1 MSSQPS
7 LITTEVEIFVHLQT
21 LVLPAKETVIVTM
34 TVKAISNVGKEIM
47 EIQDHLTVVV
57 LSSVE
62 TTTVTTQIVNN
73 IA

>member
-7 LITTEVEIFVHLQT
+7 LITTEVVIFVHLQT

-34 TVKAISNVGKEIM
+34 TVRAISNVGKEIM